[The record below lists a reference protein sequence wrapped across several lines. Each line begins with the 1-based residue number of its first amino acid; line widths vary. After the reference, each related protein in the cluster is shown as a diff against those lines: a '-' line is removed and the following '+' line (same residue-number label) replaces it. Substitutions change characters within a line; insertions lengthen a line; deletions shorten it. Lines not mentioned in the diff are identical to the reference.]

1 MTFTVTVEV
10 KLEVTL
16 STHSLSSYLT
26 QIACGTILMN
36 LLTTFACAIESIEKV
51 IGIALDAGCLISG
64 GLKASIAILDR
75 RDEGT
80 IDNTR
85 LASTNN

>member
-16 STHSLSSYLT
+16 SAHSLSSYLT
-26 QIACGTILMN
+26 QIACGTILLY
-36 LLTTFACAIESIEKV
+36 LLTTFACTVESIEKV

-64 GLKASIAILDR
+64 FLKARITILNLR
-75 RDEGT
+75 KG
-80 IDNTR
+80 
-85 LASTNN
+85 

>member
-16 STHSLSSYLT
+16 SAHSLSSYLT
-26 QIACGTILMN
+26 QIACGTILMY

-51 IGIALDAGCLISG
+51 IGIALYARCLISG
-64 GLKASIAILDR
+64 GFKASIAVLDR

-85 LASTNN
+85 LASTKN